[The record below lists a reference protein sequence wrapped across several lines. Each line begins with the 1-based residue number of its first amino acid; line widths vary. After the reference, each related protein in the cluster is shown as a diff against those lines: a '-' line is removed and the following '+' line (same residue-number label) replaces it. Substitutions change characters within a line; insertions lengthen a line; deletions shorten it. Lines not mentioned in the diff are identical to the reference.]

1 MTASRRGRTRAVSPL
16 EPPRAGAATPSRQ
29 AGDTLTYPVGSL
41 LAEAPGATREY
52 EVGPAWI
59 DVGGEQPPD
68 GAGRQD
74 EAAIHEDEPALAE
87 PVVGSLR
94 LARTNRG
101 LLASARL
108 RTVLATECSRCLRDV
123 RIPLDLTIEEEVL
136 PSIEL
141 SSGMPVDTASEPD
154 VVRLNQHHELELL
167 PLVREAI
174 WLGQPIAP
182 VCREDCPGL
191 CSTCGQPLDE
201 GDHDHEPAEI
211 DPRLEALRG
220 FAVDASD
227 ETD

>member
-1 MTASRRGRTRAVSPL
+1 MTAARGGRIRARSRGGPL
-16 EPPRAGAATPSRQ
+16 AAGAATPSRQ
-29 AGDTLTYPVGSL
+29 AGATLTYPVASL
-41 LAEAPGATREY
+41 LAEPPGTTREY
-52 EVGPAWI
+52 EVGPAWV
-59 DVGGEQPPD
+59 DVGDEQRADSGRDDD
-68 GAGRQD
+68 GVIRED
-74 EAAIHEDEPALAE
+74 EAALAE
-87 PVVGSLR
+87 PVAGVLR

-123 RIPLDLTIEEEVL
+123 RVPLDLTIEEEVL

-141 SSGMPVDTASEPD
+141 ASGAPVDTAPEPD

-174 WLGQPIAP
+174 WLAQPIAP
-182 VCREDCPGL
+182 VCRDDCPGL
-191 CSTCGQPLDE
+191 CSTCGRPLDD

-220 FAVDASD
+220 FAVDAGD

>member
-1 MTASRRGRTRAVSPL
+1 MTAPRGGRARAVSPRKPL
-16 EPPRAGAATPSRQ
+16 SAGAATPSRQ
-29 AGDTLTYPVGSL
+29 AGDTLTYPVASL

-52 EVGPAWI
+52 EVGPAWV
-59 DVGGEQPPD
+59 DVGEEQPPD
-68 GAGRQD
+68 ATGRQD
-74 EAAIHEDEPALAE
+74 EAAIREDEAALAE
-87 PVVGSLR
+87 PVAGTLR

-123 RIPLDLTIEEEVL
+123 RVPLDLTIEEEVL

-141 SSGMPVDTASEPD
+141 SSGLPVDTTSEPD

-174 WLGQPIAP
+174 WLAQPIAP

-191 CSTCGQPLDE
+191 CSTCGRPLDD

-220 FAVDASD
+220 FAVDAGD